1 VRTLRGGCKDHGG
14 GLTRLRL
21 ALVGLIPGIFAL
33 DWITK
38 RWIEKHVSF
47 WDTHAVI
54 PGLLSI
60 VHAQNRGAAFSIL
73 ADAPD
78 AVRAVVLIGLS
89 GTVTLLVAWMF
100 RSAILKPQSH
110 SVAGQLALALVLG
123 GALGNLYDRILRGS
137 VTDFVLFY
145 WYDWQFPAFNVAD
158 SAISV
163 GAVLLLI
170 DLWRRKEAA

>member
-1 VRTLRGGCKDHGG
+1 V
-14 GLTRLRL
+14 
-21 ALVGLIPGIFAL
+21 L
-33 DWITK
+33 DWLSK
-38 RWIEKHVSF
+38 RWIEKNVSF

-78 AVRAVVLIGLS
+78 SVRAVVLVGIS
-89 GTVTLLVAWMF
+89 GIVTLVVAWMF
-100 RSAILKPQSH
+100 RGALARPDSH
-110 SVAGQLALALVLG
+110 SAAGRLALALVLG

-145 WYDWQFPAFNVAD
+145 WRDWQFPVFNVAD

-163 GAVLLLI
+163 GAVLLLF
-170 DLWRRKEAA
+170 DLWRRKEPA

>member
-1 VRTLRGGCKDHGG
+1 MRAVRCGGEGDGG
-14 GLTRLRL
+14 RLNKARL
-21 ALVGLIPGIFAL
+21 ALVGLIPGLFAL

-38 RWIEKHVSF
+38 RWIEGNVSF
-47 WDTHAVI
+47 WDTHVVI
-54 PGLLSI
+54 PGFFSI

-78 AVRAVVLIGLS
+78 AVRGLVLIGMS
-89 GTVTLLVAWMF
+89 GMVTLAVAWMF
-100 RSAILKPQSH
+100 RSSLVKPETYTA
-110 SVAGQLALALVLG
+110 AGRLALALVLG

-137 VTDFVLFY
+137 VTDFLLLY
-145 WYDWQFPAFNVAD
+145 WRDYQFPAFNVAD

-170 DLWRRKEAA
+170 DMWRQKETA

>member
-1 VRTLRGGCKDHGG
+1 MRSMRGRGEGDGG
-14 GLTRLRL
+14 GLTRSRL

-33 DWITK
+33 DWLSK
-38 RWIEKHVSF
+38 RWIERNVSF

-78 AVRAVVLIGLS
+78 AVRAVVLVGMS
-89 GTVTLLVAWMF
+89 GVVTLVVAWMF
-100 RSAILKPQSH
+100 RGALMKPETYSA
-110 SVAGQLALALVLG
+110 AGRLALALVLG

-145 WYDWQFPAFNVAD
+145 WGDWQFPAFNVAD

-170 DLWRRKEAA
+170 DLWRQKETA